1 MQWNKPSPRIIRK
14 MGERQS
20 REEWHP
26 IIPGLWKP
34 SFQFALKVRLR
45 KGITYF
51 PSDLLFVTKSSMQ
64 KKKKKCLTVQKIAF
78 ESSYIQEHFLKMFR
92 LQKTTPFVGE
102 NTAFRM
108 LKSRINVYLLDF
120 LNTLIESPSLYCTEW
135 SRQNVKHKF
144 TPKMY
149 CFEIWIFPLFHR
161 SLSKPFRLSWSPAV
175 SDSSSLHRLRQ
186 VLETCFF
193 DLQYS

>member
-1 MQWNKPSPRIIRK
+1 MKQTLPKDNKENGWKTKPGRVTPHNTGVVKAIFSIRTK
-14 MGERQS
+14 SKTTKRNHLFS
-20 REEWHP
+20 KW
-26 IIPGLWKP
+26 
-34 SFQFALKVRLR
+34 FALCNKELNA
-45 KGITYF
+45 K
-51 PSDLLFVTKSSMQ
+51 